1 MEDAA
6 IVNLYWQRS
15 DRAISETEKKY
26 GRYCHSIAFHICGS
40 GEDAEECVNDTY
52 LRAWNCMPEE
62 RPNMLGTFLGRIT
75 RNLALDRIKASKAA
89 KRGGGQTPLALEE
102 LEECVPGHSNPE
114 TELEQKELEAVIGHF
129 VAALP
134 KTEKLVFV
142 LRYFYLAP
150 IDEIADKLHFSS
162 GKVKSMLFRSRRKL
176 RACLEKEGL
185 M

>member
-1 MEDAA
+1 M
-6 IVNLYWQRS
+6 
-15 DRAISETEKKY
+15 
-26 GRYCHSIAFHICGS
+26 
-40 GEDAEECVNDTY
+40 NDTY
-52 LRAWNCMPEE
+52 LRAWNRMPEE

-89 KRGGGQTPLALEE
+89 KRGGGQTLLALEE

-150 IDEIADKLHFSS
+150 IDEIAEKLHFSS

>member
-6 IVNLYWQRS
+6 IVDLYWQRS

-52 LRAWNCMPEE
+52 LRAWNRMPEE

-89 KRGGGQTPLALEE
+89 KRGGGQTLLALEE

-134 KTEKLVFV
+134 KTEKLIFIWH
-142 LRYFYLAP
+142 RSTKSPRSCTSAR
-150 IDEIADKLHFSS
+150 
-162 GKVKSMLFRSRRKL
+162 VKSKACCSAAEESCGHVWKRRV
-176 RACLEKEGL
+176 
-185 M
+185 